1 MEFPKNVQVL
11 TKKKLAEFGGEVRKS
26 AKRVEWAVNEVKTR
40 GVALD
45 YEGSNSELDRI
56 FI

>member
-45 YEGSNSELDRI
+45 YEGSKSELDRI